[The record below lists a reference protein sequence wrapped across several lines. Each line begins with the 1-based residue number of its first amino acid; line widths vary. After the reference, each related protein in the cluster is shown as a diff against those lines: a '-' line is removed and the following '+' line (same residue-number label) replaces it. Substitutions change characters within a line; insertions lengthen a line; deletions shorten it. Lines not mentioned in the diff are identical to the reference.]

1 MIAGDT
7 TMSDPAQH
15 SGFGQHPVEGSGAG
29 TFNPDQRGLAG
40 FWIRFGA
47 RFIDGLVL
55 ALVGL
60 VLRLL
65 FGQSAASGLA
75 NLVAVAYFTYFHAQ
89 PAGQSLG
96 DRVAG
101 IRVVDADSGG
111 SIDYIRAFIRWIVSL
126 VSGFVLLIGYF
137 WMLFNDRKQT
147 WHDMAARTLVVRTR
161 QYPAPTS

>member
-1 MIAGDT
+1 
-7 TMSDPAQH
+7 MSDPAQY
-15 SGFGQHPVEGSGAG
+15 SGFGQHPAETSGTG
-29 TFNPDQRGLAG
+29 TFNPGQQGLAG

-55 ALVGL
+55 ALIGL

-65 FGQSAASGLA
+65 FGQDTATGLA
-75 NLVAVAYFTYFHAQ
+75 NLVAAAYFTYFHAQ

-137 WMLFNDRKQT
+137 WMLYNDRKQT
-147 WHDMAARTLVVRTR
+147 WHDLAARTLVVRTR
-161 QYPAPTS
+161 EYPAPTS